1 MTAAAIQALIDAAR
15 TGPSDLVTWA
25 ELKAIL
31 EGLKDQDAVYTFN
44 SRQGTVLPIE
54 GDYSLNLLSDVIV
67 NTPTTNQVLQYNGT
81 NWVNATAPATTVSSV
96 FGRTGTITAAE
107 GDYSLTQLSDVTIS
121 SPTLNQLLVYN
132 GSIWTNTSLSIL
144 TTTIYSGDGA
154 ISGNRI
160 VQTGTNTL
168 TFQGPSSKNS
178 LVVSAAGR
186 ILINT
191 ATDSGSYELDING
204 ATRINNIATI
214 GSTTANCS
222 HILSSGS
229 ESIAWTASNFGISS
243 AIPIR
248 TVIINANGTYSSLTG
263 TRNTFVGYRAGSNVT
278 TGSNNTFLGNDA
290 GLGVTTGITNLVI
303 TAQGA
308 TTTGLPATTSNS
320 VTLATEY
327 RLLDASTMP
336 TSNYAFIGGGYDSGT
351 AIRTFYFGQMPFT
364 ADAGITNT
372 NIAFHAPSGSGTN
385 IAGSTFTIN
394 AGRGTGNATPGDV
407 IIGTSTAGASGTT
420 LQTLTNRVWIKGG
433 TGRVGIG
440 ISTPNQELEVNG
452 NITATKVLVN
462 ITSVGSSPVRISGLP
477 TSSAGLSAGD
487 VWNDSGTLKIA

>member
-44 SRQGTVLPIE
+44 SRQGTVLPLE

-67 NTPTTNQVLQYNGT
+67 STPTTNQVLQYNGT

-96 FGRTGTITAAE
+96 FGRTGAITSAE

-154 ISGNRI
+154 LAGNRI

-191 ATDSGSYELDING
+191 ATDSGSFELDING

-214 GSTTANCS
+214 CSLTANAS
-222 HILSSGS
+222 HIMSPGTTSL
-229 ESIAWTASNFGISS
+229 AWTGANFAISS
-243 AIPIR
+243 AIPNN
-248 TVIINANGTYSSLTG
+248 TVLISNTGAYTSLTG
-263 TRNTFVGYRAGSNVT
+263 QNNVIYGINPGLSLTTGTNNLFFGRNVGRGITTGTNNVLVGFTDATNLISTTTNALHLISGYGYRNNDGST
-278 TGSNNTFLGNDA
+278 
-290 GLGVTTGITNLVI
+290 I
-303 TAQGA
+303 
-308 TTTGLPATTSNS
+308 P
-320 VTLATEY
+320 
-327 RLLDASTMP
+327 STKHV
-336 TSNYAFIGGGYDSGT
+336 FIGGGFDVAT
-351 AIRTFYFGQMPFT
+351 AQTTYYFGQMPFT
-364 ADAGITNT
+364 PDAASVGITFN
-372 NIAFHAPSGSGTN
+372 APSGEGTN
-385 IAGSTFTIN
+385 IAGSSFTI
-394 AGRGTGNATPGDV
+394 ASGRGTGNAVTND
-407 IIGTSTAGASGTT
+407 IIFATSTAGASGTT
-420 LQTLTNRVWIKGG
+420 LQTLTNRLWVKGNS
-433 TGRVGIG
+433 GRVGIG
-440 ISTPNQELEVNG
+440 TSTPNQELDVNG
-452 NITATKVLVN
+452 NITATKIFIN
-462 ITSVGSSPVRISGLP
+462 ISTAGNSPVRISGLP
-477 TSSAGLSAGD
+477 TSATGLSAGD
-487 VWNDSGTLKIA
+487 LWNDSGTIKIA